1 MDPIF
6 RRDRRAVAELL
17 SEDFREFGS
26 SGRIW
31 TKDSILEMLTS
42 EEAFT
47 TPTVE
52 DFQTQ
57 QLSPDTY
64 LVTYRTSR
72 PNQDAPP
79 SAALRS
85 SIWTNRSDKWEILFH
100 QGTRKNIRSAVD
112 WFVLDMPGRFLP
124 EMVLR
129 IVHSAVAMQRCYEIF
144 QTESNRSRANSAVF
158 LLRQIADSRVLPW
171 VREFLSDENE
181 TIRFNGVDVLRWLLY
196 DHLRDPEISVIKEL
210 LDIAELDSSSEVR
223 RRAHEVR
230 LQLARY
236 ELS

>member
-1 MDPIF
+1 MTEQRDNEVHHQLLHLEQQLMDPIF

-31 TKDSILEMLTS
+31 TRDSILEMLTS

-57 QLSPDTY
+57 QLSLDTY

-100 QGTRKNIRSAVD
+100 QGTRLAS
-112 WFVLDMPGRFLP
+112 P
-124 EMVLR
+124 E
-129 IVHSAVAMQRCYEIF
+129 SDQR
-144 QTESNRSRANSAVF
+144 
-158 LLRQIADSRVLPW
+158 
-171 VREFLSDENE
+171 
-181 TIRFNGVDVLRWLLY
+181 
-196 DHLRDPEISVIKEL
+196 
-210 LDIAELDSSSEVR
+210 
-223 RRAHEVR
+223 
-230 LQLARY
+230 
-236 ELS
+236 